1 MREIAAAMLAGV
13 LTATTTVRADSDFAS
28 EMLPICK
35 AVFTDEARRAGEA
48 AIKSTACLGQVFGIA
63 STLIYLEF
71 VCTPQGIKSNEALR
85 VVLKY
90 LDDHPERLHESFT
103 VLAIEGLIS
112 EWPCSVPR
120 TR

>member
-1 MREIAAAMLAGV
+1 MPKWKIIAAMLAGV
-13 LTATTTVRADSDFAS
+13 LTATTTAWANSNSAS

-35 AVFTDEARRAGEA
+35 AVYTGEA

-120 TR
+120 AR